1 MAALVIKDLPNDL
14 HKRLKAE
21 AERHRRS
28 MTQQAVVILEH
39 ALRAFPPVR
48 LPEPVT
54 PLRPIS
60 GSDIVRA
67 IRKARD
73 GRS

>member
-28 MTQQAVVILEH
+28 MTQQAVVILEQ
-39 ALRAFPPVR
+39 ALRNFPPIR
-48 LPEPVT
+48 LPEPIK
-54 PLRPIS
+54 PIRPIS
-60 GSDIVRA
+60 GADVVRA

-73 GRS
+73 GRR